1 MRYPY
6 TLCSGAG
13 NRFVAIDLFQHP
25 APVRAPELAR
35 RLCSAPDAG
44 GLDARPDGLLLV
56 ARPTRGGAAA
66 MILYNADGSRA
77 ETCGNGLR
85 CLAKLVSDRQH
96 VRAEQFVLEADAG
109 LCPTTVQRHEG
120 LVTHARI
127 AMGAPRGPLRRER
140 IRLKDGSEVEAVL
153 VDMGNPHCVLFVS
166 DERTAPVTTLG
177 AELERHLRFARGTN
191 VEFLALRDAEAHLR
205 VFERGV
211 GETAACGSG
220 ACAAA
225 IAAAWSGRARLPLKL
240 QLPGGE
246 LVISQDACGGLEL
259 FGPAQIDGEGWIDWP
274 ES

>member
-25 APVRAPELAR
+25 APARAAELAR
-35 RLCSAPDAG
+35 RLCG
-44 GLDARPDGLLLV
+44 GLEGGGLESRPDGLLLV
-56 ARPTRGGAAA
+56 AKPTRGGAAA

-96 VRAEQFVLEADAG
+96 VKTERFTLEADAG
-109 LCPTTVQRHEG
+109 LCPTMVQRRDG
-120 LVTHARI
+120 VVTHARI
-127 AMGAPRGPLRRER
+127 AMGAPRGPLLRER
-140 IRLKDGSEVEAVL
+140 LRLMNGSDIDVVL
-153 VDMGNPHCVLFVS
+153 VDMGNPHCVLFVN

-177 AELERHLRFARGTN
+177 AELERHPRFLRGTN
-191 VEFLALRDAEAHLR
+191 VEFLALRGGQAHLR

-225 IAAAWSGRARLPLKL
+225 IAAASSGLAELPLTLK
-240 QLPGGE
+240 LPGGE
-246 LVISQDACGGLEL
+246 LVISQDAYGGLEL

-274 ES
+274 EG